1 MFSKILIANRG
12 EIACR
17 VIRSAKRLG
26 IGTVAV
32 YSEADEGALHVRM
45 ADEAVLIG
53 PAAAAESYLNVDAL
67 LAAIKE
73 TGAEAVHPGYGFL
86 SESAAFAEALAGA
99 GVTFIGP
106 PADAIAAMGD
116 KLAARRI
123 AAEAGVAT
131 IPGTEDAVDDADEA
145 IAAAREIGYPVMIKA
160 SAGGGGKG
168 MRLVW
173 DESGLREGMSS
184 AINEAVSAFGDGRV
198 FVERFIEDPR
208 HIEIQVLADGAGAV
222 VHLGERECSI
232 QRRHQ
237 KVIEE
242 APSPLLDEETRAAM
256 GAQACAL
263 AAAVGYR
270 SAGTVEFVADQQ
282 RNFYFLEMNTRLQVE
297 HPITELVTGIDLV
310 EQQIRIAAGEPL
322 SFRQEDIGRNGWA
335 MECRIYAED
344 PARGFVPSIG
354 RLSRYREP
362 AASETCRVD
371 AGVDEG
377 SEISMFYDP
386 MIAKLVT
393 HGPDRPAAIA
403 AMQDALDR
411 YEISGVAHN
420 AGFLN
425 AVLGRPRFAEGRLS
439 TAFIEE
445 EFGERFD
452 PAALTDEARAV
463 LVPVAAVVH
472 ARLAARAGRISGQI
486 EGLPPVR
493 HTGAWVVDLGTSRHE
508 VRIDEGADGI
518 AVVDGE
524 RTVPVASDWQPH
536 ESLFSGTV
544 AGTPVTI
551 QVQRRGTALT
561 LRWRGLR
568 DHGPGSHAA
577 GRGTRRHH
585 AGEGGARPLALP
597 ALAHAGAGG
606 GAAGFRRRHGA
617 GGAASRH
624 RGRHEDGERAPR
636 RTRRAHRRSPGQSRR
651 QPFRRSSHHGVRR
664 RGVMPGRRLAAGSGR
679 DVTCWAR
686 QCGGRSPPSPP
697 RRRSYGPSAPSGA

>member
-17 VIRSAKRLG
+17 VIRSARRLG
-26 IGTVAV
+26 IGSVAV
-32 YSEADEGALHVRM
+32 YSEADEGALHTRM

-53 PAAAAESYLNVDAL
+53 PATAAESYLNVDAL
-67 LAAIKE
+67 LAAIAE

-86 SESAAFAEALAGA
+86 SESAAFAEALAEA

-106 PADAIAAMGD
+106 PTEAIAAMGD

-123 AAEAGVAT
+123 ADDAGVAT

-208 HIEIQVLADGAGAV
+208 HIEIQVLADSAGTV

-463 LVPVAAVVH
+463 LVPVAALVH

-493 HTGAWVVDLGTSRHE
+493 HTGAWVVDLGNSRHE
-508 VRIDEGADGI
+508 VRIDEGAGGI

-561 LRWRGLR
+561 LRWRGCEITARVRTPRAAELAATMPAKEALDLSR
-568 DHGPGSHAA
+568 FLLSPMPG
-577 GRGTRRHH
+577 
-585 AGEGGARPLALP
+585 LVVALP
-597 ALAHAGAGG
+597 ASEGDTVQVGQPLAIVDAMKMENVLRAARDGRIVAVHAKVGD
-606 GAAGFRRRHGA
+606 
-617 GGAASRH
+617 S
-624 RGRHEDGERAPR
+624 
-636 RTRRAHRRSPGQSRR
+636 
-651 QPFRRSSHHGVRR
+651 
-664 RGVMPGRRLAAGSGR
+664 LAA
-679 DVTCWAR
+679 DQVIMEFA
-686 QCGGRSPPSPP
+686 
-697 RRRSYGPSAPSGA
+697 ADE

>member
-1 MFSKILIANRG
+1 MFSRILIANRG

-17 VIRSAKRLG
+17 VIRSARRLG

-32 YSEADEGALHVRM
+32 YSEADAGALHTRM
-45 ADEAVLIG
+45 ADEAVSIG

-67 LAAIKE
+67 LAAIAE

-86 SESAAFAEALAGA
+86 SESAPFAAALADK

-106 PADAIAAMGD
+106 PAAAIAAMGD

-123 AAEAGVAT
+123 AAEAGVAI
-131 IPGTEDAVDDADEA
+131 IPGTEDAVDDAEEA
-145 IAAAREIGYPVMIKA
+145 IAAAREIGYPVMLKA
-160 SAGGGGKG
+160 AAGGGGKG
-168 MRLVW
+168 MRLVR
-173 DESGLREGMSS
+173 DEADLREEMAS
-184 AINEAVSAFGDGRV
+184 AVNEATSAFGDGRV

-208 HIEIQVLADGAGAV
+208 HVEIQVLADGAGTV

-242 APSPLLDEETRAAM
+242 APSPLLDEATRAAM

-270 SAGTVEFVADQQ
+270 SAGTVEFVADQS

-297 HPITELVTGIDLV
+297 HPITEMVTGIDLV
-310 EQQIRIAAGEPL
+310 EQQLRIAAGETL
-322 SFRQEDIGRNGWA
+322 AFGQEDVTRNGWA

-344 PARGFVPSIG
+344 PVRGFVPSIG

-362 AASETCRVD
+362 EASDTCRVD

-411 YEISGVAHN
+411 YELRGVAHN

-425 AVLGRPRFAEGRLS
+425 AVLGRSRFAEGRLS

-445 EFGERFD
+445 EFGAGFD
-452 PAALTDEARAV
+452 PSVLTDEARAV
-463 LVPVAAVVH
+463 LVPVAALAH

-486 EGLPPVR
+486 EGRSPVR
-493 HTGAWVVDLGTSRHE
+493 HTGDWVVDLGTSRHE

-518 AVVDGE
+518 TVSTDDGA
-524 RTVPVASDWQPH
+524 VPVAGAWRPH

-544 AGTPVTI
+544 AGTRVTV
-551 QVQRRGTALT
+551 QVERRGTALA
-561 LRWRGLR
+561 LRWRGVAVTARVRTPRAAALAATMPAKAVLDMSR
-568 DHGPGSHAA
+568 FLLSPMPG
-577 GRGTRRHH
+577 
-585 AGEGGARPLALP
+585 LVVALP
-597 ALAHAGAGG
+597 AAEGEEVRAGQPLAIVDAMKMENVLRAE
-606 GAAGFRRRHGA
+606 RD
-617 GGAASRH
+617 
-624 RGRHEDGERAPR
+624 GRIVKVHVKVGD
-636 RTRRAHRRSPGQSRR
+636 S
-651 QPFRRSSHHGVRR
+651 
-664 RGVMPGRRLAAGSGR
+664 LAA
-679 DVTCWAR
+679 D
-686 QCGGRSPPSPP
+686 QIIMEF
-697 RRRSYGPSAPSGA
+697 APEE

>member
-12 EIACR
+12 EISCR
-17 VIRSAKRLG
+17 VIRSARRLG

-32 YSEADEGALHVRM
+32 YSEADDGALHMRM
-45 ADEAVLIG
+45 ADEAVVIG
-53 PAAAAESYLNVDAL
+53 PPAATESYLNVEAL
-67 LAAIKE
+67 LAAIAE

-86 SESAAFAEALAGA
+86 SESAAFAEALAKA

-106 PADAIAAMGD
+106 PAGAIAAMGD

-123 AAEAGVAT
+123 AAAARIAT
-131 IPGTEDAVDDADEA
+131 IPGTEDAVDDAEAA
-145 IAAAREIGYPVMIKA
+145 IAAAREIGYPVMLKA
-160 SAGGGGKG
+160 AAGGGGKG

-173 DESGLREGMSS
+173 DEAGLREGMTS
-184 AINEAVSAFGDGRV
+184 AVNEAVSAFGDGRV
-198 FVERFIEDPR
+198 FVERFIVDPR
-208 HIEIQVLADGAGAV
+208 HIEIQVLADNAGTV

-242 APSPLLDEETRAAM
+242 APSPLLDEATRAAM

-263 AAAVGYR
+263 AKAVGYR

-297 HPITELVTGIDLV
+297 HPITEMVTGIDLV
-310 EQQIRIAAGEPL
+310 EQQIRIAAGEPIA
-322 SFRQEDIGRNGWA
+322 FGQKDVRRNGWA

-344 PARGFVPSIG
+344 PARGFMPSIG

-362 AASETCRVD
+362 EASAACRVD

-386 MIAKLVT
+386 MIAKLVV

-411 YEISGVAHN
+411 YELTGVAHN

-425 AVLGRPRFAEGRLS
+425 AVLGRRRFAEGRLS

-445 EFGERFD
+445 EFGAGFD
-452 PAALTDEARAV
+452 PTVLTDEARAV
-463 LVPVAAVVH
+463 LVPVAGVVH

-493 HTGAWVVDLGTSRHE
+493 HTGDWVVDLGTSQHE

-518 AVVDGE
+518 AVVDNG
-524 RTVPVASDWQPH
+524 RTVPVESDWQLH
-536 ESLFSGTV
+536 ESLFTGTV
-544 AGTPVTI
+544 AGAAVTI
-551 QVQRRGTALT
+551 QVRRRGAALT
-561 LRWRGLR
+561 LRWRGYEVTARVRTPRAAELAATMPAKEALDLSR
-568 DHGPGSHAA
+568 FLLSPMPG
-577 GRGTRRHH
+577 
-585 AGEGGARPLALP
+585 LVVALP
-597 ALAHAGAGG
+597 ASEGDMVRAGQPLAIVDAMKMENVLRAQRDGRIVAVHAKVGD
-606 GAAGFRRRHGA
+606 
-617 GGAASRH
+617 S
-624 RGRHEDGERAPR
+624 
-636 RTRRAHRRSPGQSRR
+636 
-651 QPFRRSSHHGVRR
+651 
-664 RGVMPGRRLAAGSGR
+664 LAA
-679 DVTCWAR
+679 DQVIMEF
-686 QCGGRSPPSPP
+686 
-697 RRRSYGPSAPSGA
+697 APEE

>member
-17 VIRSAKRLG
+17 VIRSARRLG

-32 YSEADEGALHVRM
+32 YSEADAGALHTRM
-45 ADEAVLIG
+45 ADEAVTIG

-67 LAAIKE
+67 LDAIAQ

-86 SESAAFAEALAGA
+86 SESAAFSEALAKA

-106 PADAIAAMGD
+106 PPDAIAAMGD

-123 AAEAGVAT
+123 AAETGVAT
-131 IPGTEDAVDDADEA
+131 IPGTEDAVDDAEA
-145 IAAAREIGYPVMIKA
+145 ALAAAQEIGYPVMLKA
-160 SAGGGGKG
+160 AAGGGGKG

-173 DESGLREGMSS
+173 DETALSESMAS
-184 AINEAVSAFGDGRV
+184 AVNEATAAFGDGRV
-198 FVERFIEDPR
+198 FVERFIVDPR
-208 HIEIQVLADGAGAV
+208 HIEIQVLADNAGTV

-297 HPITELVTGIDLV
+297 HPITEMVTGIDLV
-310 EQQIRIAAGEPL
+310 EQQIGIAAGEPL
-322 SFRQEDIGRNGWA
+322 AFGQQDIGRHGWA

-362 AASETCRVD
+362 PASETCRVD

-377 SEISMFYDP
+377 SEIPMFYDP

-411 YEISGVAHN
+411 YEISGVANN

-445 EFGERFD
+445 EFGEGFD

-472 ARLAARAGRISGQI
+472 ARLAARAGRISGQV

-493 HTGAWVVDLGTSRHE
+493 HTGEWVVDLGTSRHE
-508 VRIDEGADGI
+508 VRIDEGADEI
-518 AVVDGE
+518 TVLDGE
-524 RTVPVASDWQPH
+524 RTIPVASDWQPH
-536 ESLFSGTV
+536 ESLFTGSV

-551 QVQRRGTALT
+551 QVRRRGTALT
-561 LRWRGLR
+561 LRWRGCEITARVRTPRAAELAATMPAKEALDLSR
-568 DHGPGSHAA
+568 FLLSPMPG
-577 GRGTRRHH
+577 
-585 AGEGGARPLALP
+585 LVVALP
-597 ALAHAGAGG
+597 ASEGETVRAGQPLAVVDAMKMENVLRATRDGRIVAVHAKVGD
-606 GAAGFRRRHGA
+606 
-617 GGAASRH
+617 S
-624 RGRHEDGERAPR
+624 
-636 RTRRAHRRSPGQSRR
+636 
-651 QPFRRSSHHGVRR
+651 
-664 RGVMPGRRLAAGSGR
+664 LAA
-679 DVTCWAR
+679 DQIIMEFA
-686 QCGGRSPPSPP
+686 
-697 RRRSYGPSAPSGA
+697 ADE

>member
-17 VIRSAKRLG
+17 VIRSARRLG

-32 YSEADEGALHVRM
+32 YSEADEGALHTRM

-53 PAAAAESYLNVDAL
+53 PATAAESYLNVDAL
-67 LAAIKE
+67 LAAITE

-86 SESAAFAEALAGA
+86 SESAAFAEALAEA
-99 GVTFIGP
+99 GITFIGP
-106 PADAIAAMGD
+106 PTDAIAAMGD

-123 AAEAGVAT
+123 ADDAGVAT

-208 HIEIQVLADGAGAV
+208 HIEIQVLADGAGTV

-242 APSPLLDEETRAAM
+242 APSPLLDEATRAAM

-322 SFRQEDIGRNGWA
+322 AFGQEDIGRNGWA

-362 AASETCRVD
+362 ATSETCRVD

-420 AGFLN
+420 TGFLN
-425 AVLGRPRFAEGRLS
+425 AVLDRPRFAEGRLS

-518 AVVDGE
+518 AVVDGAQ
-524 RTVPVASDWQPH
+524 TVPVASEWQPH

-561 LRWRGLR
+561 LRWRGCEITARVRTPRAAELAATMPAKEALDLSR
-568 DHGPGSHAA
+568 FLLSPMPG
-577 GRGTRRHH
+577 
-585 AGEGGARPLALP
+585 LVVALP
-597 ALAHAGAGG
+597 ASEGDTVQAGQPLAIVDAMKMENVL
-606 GAAGFRRRHGA
+606 R
-617 GGAASRH
+617 ASRD
-624 RGRHEDGERAPR
+624 GRIVAVRAKVGD
-636 RTRRAHRRSPGQSRR
+636 S
-651 QPFRRSSHHGVRR
+651 
-664 RGVMPGRRLAAGSGR
+664 LAA
-679 DVTCWAR
+679 DQVIMEFA
-686 QCGGRSPPSPP
+686 
-697 RRRSYGPSAPSGA
+697 AEE